1 MNYIL
6 RWLNISRYCW
16 WSRIGFTCFVKKLVG
31 FTRLDIFTL
40 PIVFKLRKTPWRPT
54 SRVLLGNQVSNEKG
68 GATWLFRVY
77 RGWTNTYVI
86 WGLYL
91 TSIRIPIR
99 QPVEWKVRGF
109 FVWLNLS
116 LVFFAVNPSSSC
128 CFPASSFLARELLG
142 SCHHDAAKNKMNS
155 GPKFPS
161 FSEEWMPSCT
171 SALGS
176 SILSIWMKLDC
187 AERRWVEVGWRG
199 I

>member
-1 MNYIL
+1 MEQNRLHLFCQKTCGFHLFGHFYPTNCFQASENPAQLGGFYLEIKWAMKKVEPRGCL
-6 RWLNISRYCW
+6 GS
-16 WSRIGFTCFVKKLVG
+16 IG
-31 FTRLDIFTL
+31 D
-40 PIVFKLRKTPWRPT
+40 
-54 SRVLLGNQVSNEKG
+54 EK
-68 GATWLFRVY
+68 
-77 RGWTNTYVI
+77 NTYVI

-187 AERRWVEVGWRG
+187 GERRWVEVGWRG

>member
-1 MNYIL
+1 MP
-6 RWLNISRYCW
+6 RYCW
-16 WSRIGFTCFVKKLVG
+16 WNRIGFTCFVKKLVG
-31 FTRLDIFTL
+31 FTCLDIFTL
-40 PIVFKLRKTPWRPT
+40 PIVFKLRKTRPT
-54 SRVLLGNQVSNEKG
+54 WRVLLGNQVSNEKG

-77 RGWTNTYVI
+77 RGWKNTYVI

-187 AERRWVEVGWRG
+187 GERRWVEVGWRG